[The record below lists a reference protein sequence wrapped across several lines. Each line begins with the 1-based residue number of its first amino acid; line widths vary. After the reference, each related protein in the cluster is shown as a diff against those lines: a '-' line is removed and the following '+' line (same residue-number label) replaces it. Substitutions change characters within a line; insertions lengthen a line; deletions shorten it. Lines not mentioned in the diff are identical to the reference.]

1 MRKFIFIFLLISFN
15 SFSQT
20 ENQKIIDGSVYNDNS
35 YSIEGIHVLN
45 ITSNE
50 ATITD
55 FDGKFKILVNIN
67 DEIVFSGIQFKR
79 KKIIINQ
86 DIFDSVSLIIYL
98 EEFVNELDEVIVN
111 SSGLS
116 GNLLNDLQ
124 NSGVIKDLNFDDIGI
139 PGFTGIRKEDIP
151 SNSQLAKEVLLAP
164 LVGGLDVERM
174 YNWISGYYKQ
184 RRKEIEFRNDFNIID
199 QIIKF
204 YGLRFFIDEF
214 EMEESVIHDFV
225 TSTYQ
230 NFPVEEDFKMGN
242 YTLVIDYFKKNFKRL
257 NLWLVLML
265 WFYLLVVQS

>member
-1 MRKFIFIFLLISFN
+1 MRKSIFIFLLVSFN

-20 ENQKIIDGSVYNDNS
+20 ENQKIIEGFVYNNNS

-45 ITSNE
+45 ITSDE

-55 FDGKFKILVNIN
+55 SEGNFKILININ
-67 DEIVFSGIQFKR
+67 DEIIFSGIQFKR

-86 DIFDSVSLIIYL
+86 DILDSVSLTIYL

-124 NSGVIKDLNFDDIGI
+124 NSGVIKELNFDDIGI

-164 LVGGLDVERM
+164 LVGGLDIERM

-214 EMEESVIHDFV
+214 EMEESAIHDFV

-257 NLWLVLML
+257 NLWLVLIL
-265 WFYLLVVQS
+265 WFYL

>member
-1 MRKFIFIFLLISFN
+1 MRKSIFIFLLVSFN

-20 ENQKIIDGSVYNDNS
+20 ENQKIIEGFVYNNNS

-45 ITSNE
+45 ITSGE

-55 FDGKFKILVNIN
+55 SEGNFKILININ
-67 DEIVFSGIQFKR
+67 DEIIFSGIQFKR

-86 DIFDSVSLIIYL
+86 DIFDSVSLTIYL

-124 NSGVIKDLNFDDIGI
+124 NSGVIKELNFDDIGI

-164 LVGGLDVERM
+164 LVGGLDIERM

-214 EMEESVIHDFV
+214 EMEESAIHDFV

-257 NLWLVLML
+257 NLWLVLIL
-265 WFYLLVVQS
+265 WFYL

>member
-1 MRKFIFIFLLISFN
+1 MRKSIFIFLLLSFN

-86 DIFDSVSLIIYL
+86 EIFDSVSLTIYL

-151 SNSQLAKEVLLAP
+151 SNSQLAKEVLFAP

-184 RRKEIEFRNDFNIID
+184 RRKEIEFRNDFDIID
-199 QIIKF
+199 KIIEF

-214 EMEESVIHDFV
+214 EMDESVIHDFV

-257 NLWLVLML
+257 NL
-265 WFYLLVVQS
+265 

>member
-1 MRKFIFIFLLISFN
+1 MRKSIFIFLLVSFS

-20 ENQKIIDGSVYNDNS
+20 ENQKIIEGSVYNNNS

-45 ITSNE
+45 ITSDE

-55 FDGKFKILVNIN
+55 SDGKFKILININ
-67 DEIVFSGIQFKR
+67 DEIIFSGIQFKR

-86 DIFDSVSLIIYL
+86 DIYDSVSLTIYL

-116 GNLLNDLQ
+116 GNLFNDLQ
-124 NSGVIKDLNFDDIGI
+124 NSGIIKKLNFDDIGI

-151 SNSQLAKEVLLAP
+151 SNSQLVKEVLLAP
-164 LVGGLDVERM
+164 LSGGLNIERM

-199 QIIKF
+199 KIIKF
-204 YGLRFFIDEF
+204 YGIRFFMDEF

-225 TSTYQ
+225 TSTFQ

-242 YTLVIDYFKKNFKRL
+242 YTIVIDYFKKNFKRL

-265 WFYLLVVQS
+265 WFCLSVELS